1 MRRGL
6 RIASEKSLSTDME
19 ALVKGFVNL
28 LKAAADESRLRILF
42 LLEEGELCVCEI
54 QEVLGLAQSTVSRH
68 LQILEEVGII
78 QSRRQGLWKYYRFRE
93 RPPPAAQLLLALV
106 RQEARQLPE
115 AAEMKEQLGA
125 AQGCAGCGNVAA
137 V

>member
-1 MRRGL
+1 MKGL
-6 RIASEKSLSTDME
+6 
-19 ALVKGFVNL
+19 VNL
-28 LKAAADESRLRILF
+28 LKATADESRLRIVF

-54 QEVLGLAQSTVSRH
+54 QEALGLAQSTVSRH
-68 LQILEEVGII
+68 LQVLEEVGII

-93 RPPPAAQLLLALV
+93 RPSPAAQLLLALV

-115 AAEMKEQLGA
+115 AAGMKERLGA
-125 AQGCAGCGNVAA
+125 VRGGPGCGNVAA